1 MNVGF
6 VGYMVIMGQGSP
18 NSIFGSNKCQLVS
31 FQIRKHLYWLLRQ
44 FVHWFVHER
53 HFRILTIQM
62 GTPPPSR
69 FPCCVLSYFSLVFV
83 MEHNWQ
89 IQVIKSQLSRAINYL
104 CPQLLTTSRT
114 HSLLTFLFPCTNIW
128 LYIWL
133 MLFPDRNRW
142 NKSINENLGI
152 HWSIFCLDHFLPPI
166 GILFGYFPPKISLNI
181 FPEIFSFQIFPLIN
195 IFPEIFSFQIFPLV
209 NIFPEIFS
217 FQIFCA
223 RRSQEW
229 VYRGDKRENNSLHPW
244 QTPS

>member
-6 VGYMVIMGQGSP
+6 VGYMVIIGQGSP

-89 IQVIKSQLSRAINYL
+89 IQVKRVSWVGQSTRGCIPSQNWSSVTIKSKFHKWQPLPALHNPWSKGRPNVAPSSPVHWRL
-104 CPQLLTTSRT
+104 
-114 HSLLTFLFPCTNIW
+114 
-128 LYIWL
+128 WL
-133 MLFPDRNRW
+133 MKTR
-142 NKSINENLGI
+142 
-152 HWSIFCLDHFLPPI
+152 
-166 GILFGYFPPKISLNI
+166 
-181 FPEIFSFQIFPLIN
+181 SF
-195 IFPEIFSFQIFPLV
+195 
-209 NIFPEIFS
+209 
-217 FQIFCA
+217 
-223 RRSQEW
+223 
-229 VYRGDKRENNSLHPW
+229 
-244 QTPS
+244 